1 MIAAGERWEW
11 EPNMDNVAQ
20 KAHAPGGEAA
30 DKDAAATGEVVRQ
43 PRQRDPERTRRAILD
58 AATAEF
64 VAHGFAGASVNEI
77 AARAKVNKRMLYHYY
92 GKKDDL
98 YLAVLERSYKGIRTA
113 ERELRLTDL
122 PPRAAIERLVL
133 FTWGYFLEHPE
144 FLSLLNSEN
153 MLRGRYLRQSSHIR
167 DLHSPLISMMRHVLD
182 RGAAEGVFR
191 KGVDPVQLY
200 VSIASLGF
208 FYLSNRY
215 TLSTIFERDLMDA
228 AQLAERGQHI
238 VDVILGYLSCDAG
251 VATEEVS
258 PRSAKHK
265 PNSS

>member
-1 MIAAGERWEW
+1 M
-11 EPNMDNVAQ
+11 EPNMDDVVQNARSG
-20 KAHAPGGEAA
+20 AGGTADQDDAGSEEA
-30 DKDAAATGEVVRQ
+30 VRR

-77 AARAKVNKRMLYHYY
+77 AARAQVNKRMLYHYY

-113 ERELRLTDL
+113 ERDLHLTDL

-153 MLRGRYLRQSSHIR
+153 MLRGRYLRQSPHIR
-167 DLHSPLISMMRHVLD
+167 DLHSPLISMMRAVLD
-182 RGAAEGVFR
+182 RGAEEGVFR
-191 KGVDPVQLY
+191 GGVDPVQLY

-208 FYLSNRY
+208 FYLSNRF
-215 TLSTIFERDLMDA
+215 TLSTIFERDLMDP
-228 AQLAERGQHI
+228 AQLAERGEHI
-238 VDVILGYLSCDAG
+238 VDVILGYLSCG
-251 VATEEVS
+251 TGATTQKVS
-258 PRSAKHK
+258 ARPAKHT
-265 PNSS
+265 PNNS

>member
-1 MIAAGERWEW
+1 ME
-11 EPNMDNVAQ
+11 DVVQ
-20 KAHAPGGEAA
+20 KAPAPSGDEADLDDCA
-30 DKDAAATGEVVRQ
+30 VRQ
-43 PRQRDPERTRRAILD
+43 PRPRDPERTRLAILD

-122 PPRAAIERLVL
+122 PPREAIERLVM
-133 FTWGYFLEHPE
+133 FTWDYFLEHPE
-144 FLSLLNSEN
+144 FLSLLNTEN
-153 MLRGRYLRQSSHIR
+153 MLRGRYLRQSTQIR
-167 DLHSPLISMMRHVLD
+167 DLHSPLITMMRDVLE
-182 RGAAEGVFR
+182 RGAAEGTFR

-215 TLSTIFERDLMDA
+215 TLSTIFERDLLDP
-228 AQLAERGQHI
+228 AQLAERGRHI
-238 VDVILGYLSCDAG
+238 VEVILGYLSCD
-251 VATEEVS
+251 VS
-258 PRSAKHK
+258 KASTKV
-265 PNSS
+265 STT